1 MAVSRTAQCPIRLA
15 CTTSAIAC
23 EASGL
28 VLGPPCS
35 RPLLSNSSRS
45 ARPAPD
51 ARHTPGRCR
60 RRSNQH
66 GVDAFGGVIEGVM
79 ASSVG
84 DVSDGVFRD
93 ASNDGVALF
102 RSTRA
107 ARPCLWPPACA
118 WKAAGRGSRSRGSWF
133 IRLGSSGPGG
143 LPGAAATGRG
153 GRAELSTLGADQL
166 QELTTG
172 LTTGTM
178 TTVSSPPRLPFH
190 PPGDYRFI
198 PFSPGYP
205 QVRTAARRRAC
216 WASR

>member
-118 WKAAGRGSRSRGSWF
+118 WKAAGRGSRSRGLVHPAGLERPRRASW
-133 IRLGSSGPGG
+133 
-143 LPGAAATGRG
+143 RG
-153 GRAELSTLGADQL
+153 GDGSRRPRGVIHARRRP
-166 QELTTG
+166 
-172 LTTGTM
+172 TTGTNYRSNYRYYDYRFIPPA
-178 TTVSSPPRLPFH
+178 TTVSSPR
-190 PPGDYRFI
+190 
-198 PFSPGYP
+198 
-205 QVRTAARRRAC
+205 
-216 WASR
+216 